1 MWSEGESNHSLG
13 DELFNGSRSI
23 CFPINLPGTRS
34 FNRIFAVSIS
44 PSLLSMSLSTLHPP
58 RKDSFIHCR
67 GQDEDCSARQQ
78 KQYTIVQVAIRCDM
92 TRTMATRMRCG
103 GGGGGRAAVDIV
115 HELGSV
121 PFVADT
127 NYCGGVSIPFGIA
140 PNCSSSS
147 GFVSIGFHYTYYYP
161 HSRPQPGS

>member
-78 KQYTIVQVAIRCDM
+78 KQYTIVQVTIRCDM

-103 GGGGGRAAVDIV
+103 GGGGGRASSRYSTRTLFRPLCCR
-115 HELGSV
+115 HKLLWG
-121 PFVADT
+121 
-127 NYCGGVSIPFGIA
+127 CIPFGIA